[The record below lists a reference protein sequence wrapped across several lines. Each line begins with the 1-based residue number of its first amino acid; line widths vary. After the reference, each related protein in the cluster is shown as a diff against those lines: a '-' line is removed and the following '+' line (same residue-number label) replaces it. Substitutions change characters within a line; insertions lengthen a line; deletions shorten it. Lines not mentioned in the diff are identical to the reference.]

1 MTARERMRLPTPADP
16 GLLAGLDDEEATR
29 RRAVHGPNSLPPP
42 PRPSLWRRVLR
53 SLRDPLVLVLL
64 ASLALTILTRDVT
77 DATVIAIVIAVN
89 SALAVRQ
96 EIRADE
102 AVSALGSLV
111 SPAARVVRSGR
122 HEEVPVAD
130 LVPGDLVVLR
140 EGDLVPADVVLL
152 EGTAVRADESTLT
165 GESVP
170 VDKRPGRDPGPD
182 APAHDALPKGPRA
195 EDAVLSSG
203 TVVVHGRGLA
213 RVVATG
219 ADSAL
224 GRIAAMIGGPARATP
239 LQRRMSRLSA
249 VLAVAAVSLS
259 LLVLVIGLLQGLSL
273 EIMVLTAIAL
283 IVAAVPESLPLVVT
297 VSMALAARR
306 MASRRALV
314 HDLAAVETLGSVT
327 LLATDKTGTLTRA
340 DMTVAEVWQPPATT
354 RVDLWH
360 AVVLCSDAAVAADG
374 ERVHGDPTEVALI
387 RAAVDDVPDVA
398 GARAASPRLSDV
410 PFDSTTKRMLTVH
423 DGTGGGRLVVCKGA
437 PEALLLEEFLDISS
451 SGLAE
456 ARAVAS
462 TMASDG
468 LRVIAV
474 ARRLHADG
482 RGRAQER
489 LDRSQVATVDPVGL
503 QLLGLVALKDP
514 LRDSSREAVQRCRRA
529 GMRVVLVTGDHPETA
544 SAIAREAGVDAP
556 TPAILLGSGGAR
568 PDSTEVL
575 DHGVFARATPAD
587 KVDLVEAWQGSGEVV
602 AMTGD
607 GVNDAPALRRAD
619 IGVAM
624 GSRGTEVA
632 RQAADLVLA
641 DDNLATVVAAV
652 EEGRRVY
659 ANIRR
664 FLLYGLSGGAS
675 EVALMLLG
683 PAVGVALPLL
693 PAQILWVNLLTHS
706 FAGAGLA
713 AQPADARSMDRPPR
727 PPRQGVLADGMWWRL
742 ILLAAYLAVASLAI
756 QLAVGHGVGQGSGQS
771 ATLLALG
778 AGQLAVA
785 WAARTSG
792 SPIWRPGRIDP
803 LVPTLALALVLLL
816 ASVLVPPLSSLLGT
830 VPVGAE
836 VWGLVAVSTA
846 GAYVLAR
853 LVVPRTF

>member
-1 MTARERMRLPTPADP
+1 VRLPAPPDHE
-16 GLLAGLDDEEATR
+16 LLVGLDDEEVAR
-29 RRAVHGPNSLPPP
+29 RRATHGPNSLPPP
-42 PRPSLWRRVLR
+42 ARPSLGRRILR

-64 ASLALTILTRDVT
+64 ASLALTVLTGDLT
-77 DATVIAIVIAVN
+77 DAAVIAIVIVVN
-89 SALAVRQ
+89 STLAVRQ
-96 EIRADE
+96 EISADE

-111 SPAARVVRSGR
+111 SPSARVIRSGQ
-122 HEEVPVAD
+122 HTEVPVAD

-170 VDKRPGRDPGPD
+170 VDKLPGHDPGPD
-182 APAHDALPKGPRA
+182 AASDAAPSDAADHDDTL
-195 EDAVLSSG
+195 LSSG
-203 TVVVHGRGLA
+203 TVIVHGRGVA

-239 LQRRMSRLSA
+239 LQRRMARLSA
-249 VLAVAAVSLS
+249 VLAAAAVSLS
-259 LLVLVIGLLQGLSL
+259 LLVLALGLLQGQDL
-273 EIMVLTAIAL
+273 EVMVLTAIAL

-306 MASRRALV
+306 MATRRALV

-340 DMTVAEVWQPPATT
+340 EMTVAEDWQPPGATS
-354 RVDLWH
+354 VDLWR
-360 AVVLCSDAAVAADG
+360 AVVLCNDAAVAGDG
-374 ERVHGDPTEVALI
+374 ERVHGDPTEAALLR
-387 RAAVDDVPDVA
+387 RAMHHVSDIART
-398 GARAASPRLSDV
+398 RAASPRRSDV
-410 PFDSTTKRMLTVH
+410 PFDSTTKRMLTLH
-423 DGTGGGRLVVCKGA
+423 DEPGGGRLVVCKGA
-437 PEALLLEEFLDISS
+437 PEALLREGLLDISS
-451 SGLAE
+451 AGLAE
-456 ARAVAS
+456 ARRAAS
-462 TMASDG
+462 TMAADG

-474 ARRLHADG
+474 A
-482 RGRAQER
+482 QR
-489 LDRSQVATVDPVGL
+489 LDGDGQGRDRLGPDPSPAAPPEPVDL
-503 QLLGLVALKDP
+503 RLLGLVALKDP
-514 LRDSSREAVQRCRRA
+514 LRESSRDTVQRCRRA

-544 SAIAREAGVDAP
+544 SAIAGEADIEAP
-556 TPAILLGSGGAR
+556 TPATLLGRGTAR
-568 PDSTEVL
+568 TDPTQVL
-575 DHGVFARATPAD
+575 DRGVFARATPAD
-587 KVDLVEAWQGSGEVV
+587 KVDLVEAWQGAGEVV

-683 PAVGVALPLL
+683 PAVGIALPLL

-713 AQPADARSMDRPPR
+713 AQPADARAMDRPPR
-727 PPRQGVLADGMWWRL
+727 PPRQGVLAEGLWWRL
-742 ILLAAYLAVASLAI
+742 LLLAAYLAVASLAV
-756 QLAVGHGVGQGSGQS
+756 QLAVEPGHDQGVGQS

-785 WAARTSG
+785 WAARTAG
-792 SPIWRPGRIDP
+792 SPIWRSGRIDP

-836 VWGLVAVSTA
+836 VWGLVTATAA